1 MQKPPYIQEGTAKKH
16 SYQMDTIAVPTAIE
30 TQKKL
35 AQIMSTAPQKN
46 GVQSLCP
53 VRDVFLTLSDKW
65 SIQVMMKLGV
75 EKMLRFNELKAA
87 VVPISQKML
96 TVTLK
101 HLEAT
106 GLVKRTMYPQIP
118 PKVEYSITPM
128 GEEFLQ
134 HLVVML
140 DWACKNVSVIAKQRR
155 KAGAIA

>member
-1 MQKPPYIQEGTAKKH
+1 
-16 SYQMDTIAVPTAIE
+16 MDTIAVPTAIE

-35 AQIMSTAPQKN
+35 AQIMSPSSPKG

-75 EKMLRFNELKAA
+75 EKVLRFNELKTA

-106 GLVKRTMYPQIP
+106 GLVKRKMYPQIP

-155 KAGAIA
+155 KAGSVAL